1 MTTLPALQ
9 IPPALSTDWLSTVPM
24 AATGQPLSSD
34 SLSSAQANGKL
45 YSPLGIYLSLS
56 WLLFVISLSV
66 GHCSSD

>member
-34 SLSSAQANGKL
+34 SLSSVQTNGKHVFGAYPL
-45 YSPLGIYLSLS
+45 SSIIIIVFIMIVRYSSCRP
-56 WLLFVISLSV
+56 
-66 GHCSSD
+66 D